1 LKPGDGGPGNG
12 PGGAPP
18 ASVEIAD
25 DPLLRAVGRQ
35 AREDAG
41 EQARAEA
48 SRLVLDLLPGVL
60 ELTRKNEAQLLALIR
75 TTRDEPAGAER
86 APTRGDAPQRI
97 DLGSPTDGQAHPGG
111 GPVLAVA
118 AAASVSA
125 ASTAVPVASSHHAGR
140 VRRQRQRPWALAL
153 GGLAVAA
160 ALIVGLVVPSEDR
173 TPLPV
178 YGVSAAGGIKEFRGA
193 HDDPDEESVVATVQR
208 VGADTELRIV
218 CRPQSAASGQVTA
231 RAFLVRDG
239 QSEEIRPKLRIAQ
252 TGAIELTVRGSDLGA
267 GGGTGNGKLR
277 IAVSRPE
284 HVSEIDPKAAVEATL
299 GANLRWLTVPVEL
312 DHP

>member
-1 LKPGDGGPGNG
+1 LNPGDGDQGNA
-12 PGGAPP
+12 PGAPP
-18 ASVEIAD
+18 AVVD
-25 DPLLRAVGRQ
+25 DPLLRAVGQ
-35 AREDAG
+35 LAREDAG
-41 EQARAEA
+41 EQARAE
-48 SRLVLDLLPGVL
+48 SSPLVLDLLPEVL
-60 ELTRKNEAQLLALIR
+60 KLSRQKEAQLVALIR
-75 TTRDEPAGAER
+75 TTRQDTAALHERVPTRDEARQQVHFGPSN
-86 APTRGDAPQRI
+86 RGDA
-97 DLGSPTDGQAHPGG
+97 HPE
-111 GPVLAVA
+111 GPRL
-118 AAASVSA
+118 ASVSVSA
-125 ASTAVPVASSHHAGR
+125 PAHAPASFAGRHDPR
-140 VRRQRQRPWALAL
+140 VRRQRQRPWALAV

-160 ALIVGLVVPSEDR
+160 ALVVGLVVPSEDR

-178 YGVSAAGGIKEFRGA
+178 YGVSAAGGIKEYRGA

-208 VGADTELRIV
+208 VGADTELKIV

-267 GGGTGNGKLR
+267 RGGTGSGKLR

-284 HVSEIDPKAAVEATL
+284 HVSEIDPKAAVDATL

-312 DHP
+312 DHQ

>member
-1 LKPGDGGPGNG
+1 LKPGDGEQGNS
-12 PGGAPP
+12 PGAPP
-18 ASVEIAD
+18 AAYD
-25 DPLLRAVGRQ
+25 DPLLRAVGRL

-41 EQARAEA
+41 EQAKAEA
-48 SRLVLDLLPGVL
+48 SPLVL
-60 ELTRKNEAQLLALIR
+60 ELLPEVLRLSRQREAQLVALIR
-75 TTRDEPAGAER
+75 ANRRDTAATRELVPTLDEARRQVDLGSGP
-86 APTRGDAPQRI
+86 RGDAHRE
-97 DLGSPTDGQAHPGG
+97 
-111 GPVLAVA
+111 GPRPAP
-118 AAASVSA
+118 ASF
-125 ASTAVPVASSHHAGR
+125 TGDRDPR
-140 VRRQRQRPWALAL
+140 VRRQRQRPWALAM

-160 ALIVGLVVPSEDR
+160 ALVVGLVLPSEDR

-178 YGVSAAGGIKEFRGA
+178 YGVSAAGGIKEYRGA
-193 HDDPDEESVVATVQR
+193 HDDADEESMVATVQR

-239 QSEEIRPKLRIAQ
+239 QSEEIRPKLRVAQ

-267 GGGTGNGKLR
+267 RGGTGSGKLR

-312 DHP
+312 DHQ

>member
-1 LKPGDGGPGNG
+1 LKPGDGEPRNEPG
-12 PGGAPP
+12 ALP
-18 ASVEIAD
+18 AVFD
-25 DPLLRAVGRQ
+25 DPLLRAVGQ
-35 AREDAG
+35 LAREDAG
-41 EQARAEA
+41 EQATAEA
-48 SRLVLDLLPGVL
+48 SPLVLDLLPEVL
-60 ELTRKNEAQLLALIR
+60 RLSRQREAQLVALIR
-75 TTRDEPAGAER
+75 ANRQDTAALHER
-86 APTRGDAPQRI
+86 APTRDDVRQQVDLRSTTRGDA
-97 DLGSPTDGQAHPGG
+97 HPER
-111 GPVLAVA
+111 PRAAIATASLADRRD
-118 AAASVSA
+118 
-125 ASTAVPVASSHHAGR
+125 PR
-140 VRRQRQRPWALAL
+140 VRRQRQRPWALAI

-160 ALIVGLVVPSEDR
+160 ALVVGLAVPSEDH

-178 YGVSAAGGIKEFRGA
+178 YGVSAAGGIKEYRGA

-267 GGGTGNGKLR
+267 RGGTGSGKLR

-312 DHP
+312 DHQ

>member
-1 LKPGDGGPGNG
+1 LKPGDGDLRNAP
-12 PGGAPP
+12 GAPP
-18 ASVEIAD
+18 AVFD
-25 DPLLRAVGRQ
+25 DPLLRAVGQ
-35 AREDAG
+35 LAREDAG
-41 EQARAEA
+41 EQATAEA
-48 SRLVLDLLPGVL
+48 SPLVLDLLPEVL
-60 ELTRKNEAQLLALIR
+60 RLSQQREAQLVALIR
-75 TTRDEPAGAER
+75 ASRQDTAARHER
-86 APTRGDAPQRI
+86 APTRDDVRQQV
-97 DLGSPTDGQAHPGG
+97 DLRSTPRWDAHPE
-111 GPVLAVA
+111 GPRVA
-118 AAASVSA
+118 ADTATLASLA
-125 ASTAVPVASSHHAGR
+125 DRRDPR
-140 VRRQRQRPWALAL
+140 VRRQRQRPWALAI

-160 ALIVGLVVPSEDR
+160 ALVVGLAVPSEDR

-178 YGVSAAGGIKEFRGA
+178 YGVSAAGGMKEYRGA

-267 GGGTGNGKLR
+267 RGGTGSGKLR

-312 DHP
+312 DHQ

>member
-1 LKPGDGGPGNG
+1 
-12 PGGAPP
+12 
-18 ASVEIAD
+18 
-25 DPLLRAVGRQ
+25 LLRAVGRQ
-35 AREDAG
+35 AREDAA
-41 EQARAEA
+41 ERERAEA
-48 SRLVLDLLPGVL
+48 SPLVQGLLPDVL
-60 ELTRKNEAQLLALIR
+60 ELSRKKEAQLVELIR
-75 TTRDEPAGAER
+75 AAARD
-86 APTRGDAPQRI
+86 
-97 DLGSPTDGQAHPGG
+97 GSPSHGRAHPAA
-111 GPVLAVA
+111 PAPRFAAVA
-118 AAASVSA
+118 GGAAISA
-125 ASTAVPVASSHHAGR
+125 ASAAAPVANRHHPER

-160 ALIVGLVVPSEDR
+160 ALIVGLVVPSEDH

-178 YGVSAAGGIKEFRGA
+178 YGVSAAGGIKEYRGA

-267 GGGTGNGKLR
+267 GGGTGSGKLR

-299 GANLRWLTVPVEL
+299 GTNLRWLTVPVEL